1 MAKYTGWKKRYSYLD
16 DYKKGMDGTYVYYGR
31 HYLFQGT
38 DRGLKRY
45 KWILGLADL
54 LLAGL
59 YIVSGCMDGKAIWS
73 MWYVILPF
81 AAEAVAIFLLIWKS
95 LTLIMEKQPVK
106 AYLYKKSVPWFQP
119 VSVILMIAC
128 LLSICATIL
137 CMLLHPEDVRISAC
151 ILYLVL
157 KLLMAGI
164 SFALIKVVKQNS
176 WELDPSEEME

>member
-1 MAKYTGWKKRYSYLD
+1 MAKFSGWKKKYSYLD

-38 DRGLKRY
+38 EQEFLRY
-45 KWILGLADL
+45 KWFLGITDL
-54 LLAGL
+54 LLIAL
-59 YIVSGCMDGKAIWS
+59 FVVSGCADGKAIWR

-81 AAEAVAIFLLIWKS
+81 AVEATAIFLLIWKS
-95 LTLIMEKQPVK
+95 ITLIFEKQPVK
-106 AYLYKKSVPWFQP
+106 AYIYKKSVPWFQP
-119 VSVILMIAC
+119 VAIILMIAC
-128 LLSICATIL
+128 LLSFCAAGI
-137 CMLLHPEDVRISAC
+137 CMLVNPEEVQVSAC

-164 SFALIKVVKQNS
+164 SLALTKVLKRSS